1 MYGSACKL
9 NIYAEISRIK
19 VFELIIYARCL
30 IILNR
35 RNDARILL
43 HKLLSFTVE
52 SGRRHSQVEV
62 LNLLALLSFQ
72 ENHAILAYR
81 HMDESLDIGI
91 QEGYIR
97 SYLDE
102 LLPMAQ
108 LLRAYIKSRRRQDD
122 EQSVKE
128 RKLFAGR
135 LLKQMPGDLLQT
147 SGARDEAAAGMS
159 ENALKHLTPQE
170 QRVLELIVNAAT
182 NKEIGNALGI
192 SLRTVKTHTGN
203 IYSKLG
209 LTNRAQCVKLV
220 RELRLL

>member
-1 MYGSACKL
+1 
-9 NIYAEISRIK
+9 
-19 VFELIIYARCL
+19 
-30 IILNR
+30 
-35 RNDARILL
+35 
-43 HKLLSFTVE
+43 
-52 SGRRHSQVEV
+52 VEV

-135 LLKQMPGDLLQT
+135 LLKQMRVISCKPPGPRRG
-147 SGARDEAAAGMS
+147 SRRD
-159 ENALKHLTPQE
+159 
-170 QRVLELIVNAAT
+170 
-182 NKEIGNALGI
+182 
-192 SLRTVKTHTGN
+192 
-203 IYSKLG
+203 
-209 LTNRAQCVKLV
+209 V
-220 RELRLL
+220 RKCA